1 MAKIEFSST
10 ALPYRRIGAIV
21 PPELRAKLSEG
32 ELAGET
38 RSHHPGADDR
48 LQMFEVRAPAGA
60 AFNPHSHDEDEII
73 LVIEGELHAGS
84 HVLTAGESMY
94 VPGGTV
100 YAFLAGP
107 AGLRFVNFR
116 PRLDVTYRTPAET
129 RAGRPD

>member
-94 VPGGTV
+94 VPGDTV
-100 YAFLAGP
+100 YAFRAGP

>member
-1 MAKIEFSST
+1 MAKIEFSS
-10 ALPYRRIGAIV
+10 AEAPFRRIGDIA
-21 PPELRAKLSEG
+21 PAELAAKLSEG

-73 LVIEGELHAGS
+73 LVVEGELHAGS
-84 HVLTAGESMY
+84 QVLTPGESMY

-100 YAFLAGP
+100 YAFRAGP
-107 AGLRFVNFR
+107 EGLRFFNFR
-116 PRLDVTYRTPAET
+116 PRIDVTYRTPAET
-129 RAGRPD
+129 RTRAG